1 MASNASV
8 WGIEVGQTAL
18 KALRCEID
26 GGEVVANAFDY
37 IEYPKILSHPEAD
50 PEELVRDALQTFLER
65 NETRGYRVAVSVPGQ
80 SGLSKFFKPPPV
92 EAKKV
97 GDIVRYEARQQIP
110 FDLDD
115 VVWDFQMMPGSTIEE
130 GYALETEV
138 GLFAMKRDQVY
149 KQLKPF
155 DTAELEVDLIQLA
168 PIAMYNMLAYDR
180 MNDRLE
186 ANDFDVENPPT
197 STVMVSL
204 GTDSTD
210 LIISNG
216 FRVWQRSMPLGGNHF
231 TRQLTKDLKMT
242 FAKAEHLKRNT
253 RDAEDPKLI
262 IQTMRPVFNDLV
274 TEIQRS
280 IGFFQSIHKEATIDK
295 LLLTGNTVKLPGLG
309 PYLGKNLGYTL
320 EVLDGFQ
327 RLQGPEVLSSPV
339 FKENQY
345 TFGVCYGLCLQALG
359 LGPIET
365 TLVPKEI
372 LTDRIIRAK
381 KPWALAC
388 AAALMAGFVG
398 HYLFVQR
405 DWSVVREERWS
416 SAISQSAQP
425 QSYAT
430 THKSTDSDYISKL
443 AYLKNVGQ
451 ELSGNG
457 ERRLIWIEFLTML
470 DGLMPHHPD
479 YQSPSQ
485 YPSPLELPYSKRPDI
500 YIDSIETQYFDDLSE
515 WYTDTIAERYRL
527 EMRNWFRIT
536 RREQATEEQ
545 RAQFEEELMALTG
558 PEGPGWVVELKG
570 FHYYNDII
578 GQEAGNH
585 VRKYLTENFLNGAVN
600 IPLTDSNNLIT
611 PETFTTKEMGISY
624 PLLLNDPGLEEVK
637 IPNPEYEGAPAGQGG
652 GMMAGAMMGGG
663 GQASTNVFG
672 EVEVAPKDKAAAD
685 DGPKQPPSFEAKKY
699 AVTFQFCWQPK
710 SRSLR
715 LQLRAEAEAEAA
727 ALAEEEAAAMESE
740 EPANEI

>member
-1 MASNASV
+1 MANHTAV

-18 KALRCEID
+18 KALRCKQEN
-26 GGEVVANAFDY
+26 GEVVADAFDY

-50 PEELVRDALQTFLER
+50 PEELVRDALKQFLDN
-65 NETRGYRVAVSVPGQ
+65 NETRGCKVAVSVPGQ

-97 GDIVRYEARQQIP
+97 SDIVRYEARQQIP
-110 FDLDD
+110 FDLQD

-149 KQLKPF
+149 KHLKPF
-155 DTAELEVDLIQLA
+155 DNAELEVDLIQLA

-180 MNDRLE
+180 MNERLD
-186 ANDFDVENPPT
+186 AGDFDVDNPPT
-197 STVMVSL
+197 STVLVSL

-253 RDAEDPKLI
+253 RDADDPKLI

-280 IGFFQSIHKEATIDK
+280 IGFFQSIHKEATIDT

-309 PYLGKNLGYTL
+309 LYLGKNLGYTL
-320 EVLDGFQ
+320 ETLDGFK
-327 RLQGPEVLSSPV
+327 RLQGDEVLSAPK
-339 FKENQY
+339 FKENHQS
-345 TFGVCYGLCLQALG
+345 FGVCYGLCLQALN

-405 DWSVVREERWS
+405 DWSVVKKDRWD
-416 SAISQSAQP
+416 SAISQTSQP
-425 QSYAT
+425 QSYASE
-430 THKSTDSDYISKL
+430 HKGTDDKL
-443 AYLKNVGQ
+443 KTQLKYLKAVGR

-470 DGLMPHHPD
+470 NGLMPHHPD
-479 YQSPSQ
+479 YPSPAQ
-485 YPSPLELPYSKRPDI
+485 YPSPKELPYSKRPDI
-500 YIDSIETQYFDDLSE
+500 YVESIETQYFDDLKE
-515 WYTDTIAERYRL
+515 WYTEPVAERYRN
-527 EMRNWFRIT
+527 EMRNWFRAT
-536 RREQATEEQ
+536 RRDKATEEEKTAFQ
-545 RAQFEEELMALTG
+545 DELAALTG
-558 PEGPGWVVELKG
+558 PEGSGWVVELKG
-570 FHYYNDII
+570 FHYFNDIV
-578 GQEAGNH
+578 GQEAGIH
-585 VRKYLTENFLNGAVN
+585 VHKYLTEQFLNGSVE
-600 IPLTDSNNLIT
+600 IPLKDSQGNIS
-611 PETFTTKEMGISY
+611 PETFTTKEMGISF
-624 PLLLNDPGLEEVK
+624 PLLVSNPGLVDTEV
-637 IPNPEYEGAPAGQGG
+637 PNPEYDGPMGNDTGAMT
-652 GMMAGAMMGGG
+652 GMMTQPGGVD
-663 GQASTNVFG
+663 VFG
-672 EVEVAPKDKAAAD
+672 QSVAQPKKPDDKTSD
-685 DGPKQPPSFEAKKY
+685 
-699 AVTFQFCWQPK
+699 QPK
-710 SRSLR
+710 SFKVKRYDVTYQFVWQQTKRSLR
-715 LQLRAEAEAEAA
+715 LEKRALELKEAEEAKE
-727 ALAEEEAAAMESE
+727 AEEGQQPEADANTVAA
-740 EPANEI
+740 N